1 MVQIVNQVLKKENQE
16 KEENETRSSSAS
28 SLNLPEWVTNLLDL
42 RLDSQMVS
50 EEEKEKD
57 HKMILN
63 LTTLFSQLF
72 PDQQTQTQ
80 PSTYSHS
87 TLLSIL
93 LANQGMTL
101 LEDGK

>member
-1 MVQIVNQVLKKENQE
+1 LVKIVNQVLKKETEE
-16 KEENETRSSSAS
+16 KEENETRSSSTS

-42 RLDSQMVS
+42 RLDSKMVS
-50 EEEKEKD
+50 EEEEND

-72 PDQQTQTQ
+72 PDQQTQ

-101 LEDGK
+101 LEDEK